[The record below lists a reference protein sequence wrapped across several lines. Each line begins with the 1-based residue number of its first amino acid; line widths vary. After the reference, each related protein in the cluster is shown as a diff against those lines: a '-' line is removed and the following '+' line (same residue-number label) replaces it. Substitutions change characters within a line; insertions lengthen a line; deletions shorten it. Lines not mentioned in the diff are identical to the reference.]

1 MTLAM
6 RDRVKLYRKTTR
18 GRNMKRGGYYED
30 SAEGKNEY
38 GEGSGSTGAYYS
50 GRDEEGMKRRKEDT
64 LTLTL

>member
-1 MTLAM
+1 
-6 RDRVKLYRKTTR
+6 
-18 GRNMKRGGYYED
+18 MKRGGYYED